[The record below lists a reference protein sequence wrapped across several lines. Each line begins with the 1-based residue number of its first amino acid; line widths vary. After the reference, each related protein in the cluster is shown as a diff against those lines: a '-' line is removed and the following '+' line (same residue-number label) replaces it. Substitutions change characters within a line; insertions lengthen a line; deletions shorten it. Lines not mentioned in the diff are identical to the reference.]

1 MTSRSEPRLL
11 RLPGLWLAFPTD
23 RTAVEEIVH
32 RCRTMVRASAD
43 QVAVDIRPLRWN
55 VVRIRFLGAQRHHKA
70 RLLKALIAKQF
81 RGIVPR
87 IRIRLSS

>member
-1 MTSRSEPRLL
+1 MTSRAEPRLL
-11 RLPGLWLAFPTD
+11 KLPGLWLAFPTD
-23 RTAVEEIVH
+23 RAEVEEIVR

-55 VVRIRFLGAQRHHKA
+55 VVRIRFLGARRHRKA